1 MHEGHRERLRK
12 KLRSGSYLPDH
23 ELLEL
28 LLTYSIPRKN
38 TNDIAH
44 RLLHAFGSVQG
55 VLAADRNQLMSVR
68 GIGKETA
75 LYIELIGRMISHD
88 ALREEEGGWYL
99 DREESVNEYARELF
113 GDMDGEAVY
122 LVLLNSLLR
131 VTDCICLGMDS
142 GDCLSDV
149 TAVMR
154 SPWAHHSCAAMLL
167 HNHPDGAE
175 DVSEEDREFASR
187 VSELLSLAG
196 IELIENVVVADG
208 RCRFLMKGLR
218 PD

>member
-38 TNDIAH
+38 TNDVAH
-44 RLLHAFGSVQG
+44 RLLEAFGSVQR
-55 VLAADRNQLMSVR
+55 VLAADRNQLMAVR
-68 GIGKETA
+68 GIGRETA
-75 LYIELIGRMISHD
+75 LYIELIGRLTALD
-88 ALREEEGGWYL
+88 AVHEEEGGWYL
-99 DREESVNEYARELF
+99 DSEENVNEYARELF
-113 GDMDGEAVY
+113 GEMQSEAVY
-122 LVLLNSLLR
+122 VILLSSHLR
-131 VTDCICLGMDS
+131 VTDCICLGLD
-142 GDCLSDV
+142 GRARVADA
-149 TAVMR
+149 TALMQ
-154 SPWAHHSCAAMLL
+154 SPWVHHSCAAMLL

-175 DVSEEDREFASR
+175 EISEEDREFSSR

-218 PD
+218 PE